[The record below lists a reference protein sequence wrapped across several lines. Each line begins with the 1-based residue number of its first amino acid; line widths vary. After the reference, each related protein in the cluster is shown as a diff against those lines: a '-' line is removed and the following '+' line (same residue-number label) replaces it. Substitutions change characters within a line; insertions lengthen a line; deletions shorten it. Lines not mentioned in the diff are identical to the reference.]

1 MSKVFKCPSCSA
13 PLDYEGKTMQ
23 KCSHC
28 RSNVIVPSD
37 VIQNS
42 NLFGGAGSL
51 DFSDISG
58 QSGHALKIAEIYRN
72 IQDGNKIMAIKVFR
86 DTFGGS
92 LMEAKKAVDEL
103 ESGKSV
109 DISGMQIQAANA
121 LNTGTKKKSPSVLD
135 KTGWAA
141 IILSSVLLII
151 LIGLLIFVLIYR

>member
-1 MSKVFKCPSCSA
+1 M
-13 PLDYEGKTMQ
+13 
-23 KCSHC
+23 
-28 RSNVIVPSD
+28 PSD

-86 DTFGGS
+86 ETFGGS
-92 LMEAKKAVDEL
+92 LMEAKKAVDDL

-109 DISGMQIQAANA
+109 DISGMRIQAANA
-121 LNTGTKKKSPSVLD
+121 LNIGAKKKSPFAPD
-135 KTGWAA
+135 KTVWAA
-141 IILSSVLLII
+141 IIISSVLLVG
-151 LIGLLIFVLIYR
+151 LIGLLIFALIYR